1 MYVVRI
7 GSYPLNGGDLDMVG
21 PFPDEASARRWI
33 EDWAD
38 EDYNLRRIC
47 EVIKLMKPCNLAEW
61 KDLYDF
67 T

>member
-1 MYVVRI
+1 
-7 GSYPLNGGDLDMVG
+7 MVG